1 MLRSHPEWWDWE
13 LEITPHAEKR
23 MEQRDFTDLDLRR
36 MLDSAT
42 GLREDHF
49 EDRWIVETIHQGGDW
64 EVIVEPDA
72 DEFLLVIIT
81 AYAVGA

>member
-1 MLRSHPEWWDWE
+1 MLRSHPKWWDWE

-23 MEQRDFTDLDLRR
+23 MEQRGFTDLDLRQ

-42 GLREDHF
+42 GLREDYF
-49 EDRWIVETIHQGGDW
+49 EDRWIVETTHQGRDW

-72 DEFLLVIIT
+72 DETLLIIIT